1 MHASLFLFFQERLQV
16 GFSTI
21 RELILK
27 RPATQ
32 LQLLETLLELTTNEK
47 EQVRVQAIH
56 SAKKLHIRPELAE
69 HIEVSSYG
77 YSKQHLRKRLSI
89 PPSSLQFPFCYLS
102 LYYEHFFIFR
112 DLSIR
117 ELEHDYKDKI
127 CIF

>member
-1 MHASLFLFFQERLQV
+1 MRSSLFLFFQERLQV

-69 HIEVSSYG
+69 HIEVSVC
-77 YSKQHLRKRLSI
+77 LWL
-89 PPSSLQFPFCYLS
+89 F
-102 LYYEHFFIFR
+102 
-112 DLSIR
+112 
-117 ELEHDYKDKI
+117 
-127 CIF
+127 